1 MPIPDVQA
9 ADLRRLASFSTRA
22 AGLARSGARAAGMG
36 AITLSMMAGASVHQR
51 LSPPAAQ
58 RAVFERW
65 MRGWALAHLRLFGV
79 HPSWRGHTP
88 AAGSGARLVV
98 SNHRSPLDILLL
110 LQRFGGVV
118 LSRADLAEWP
128 LLGAA
133 AQRAET
139 IFVDRKNTLSGV
151 LAVRALRDRLEKQRT
166 VIVFPEG
173 TTSAGDEVR
182 PFQQGAFA
190 AARGLAVELVPVGIA
205 YPPGAEFLDE
215 SFGQHMLRMAKRPR
229 TPVACVVGQPRPMPS
244 QRRGVSDGLR
254 EEVQALVHEAREV
267 LEGRASARQ

>member
-1 MPIPDVQA
+1 MRNAQA
-9 ADLRRLASFSTRA
+9 TELLA
-22 AGLARSGARAAGMG
+22 LARSSARAAGMG
-36 AITLSMMAGASVHQR
+36 AVTVSMLAGVRVHQQ
-51 LSPPAAQ
+51 LSAPQEQ
-58 RAVFERW
+58 RPVFERW
-65 MRGWALAHLRLFGV
+65 MRTWAGALLQVFGV
-79 HPSWRGHTP
+79 HPSWQGQTGAP
-88 AAGSGARLVV
+88 AAGARLVV

-128 LLGAA
+128 LLGTA

-139 IFVDRKNTLSGV
+139 IFVDRRDTLSGV

-173 TTSAGDEVR
+173 TTLSGDDVR

-190 AARGLAVELVPVGIA
+190 AARGLPVEIVPVGIA
-205 YPPGAEFLDE
+205 YPHGAEFLDE

-229 TPVACVVGQPRPMPS
+229 TPVACVVGQPRAMPS
-244 QRRGVSDGLR
+244 NRRGVSDGLR
-254 EEVQALVHEAREV
+254 EEVQALVHEARRA
-267 LEGRASARQ
+267 LEERASTRG